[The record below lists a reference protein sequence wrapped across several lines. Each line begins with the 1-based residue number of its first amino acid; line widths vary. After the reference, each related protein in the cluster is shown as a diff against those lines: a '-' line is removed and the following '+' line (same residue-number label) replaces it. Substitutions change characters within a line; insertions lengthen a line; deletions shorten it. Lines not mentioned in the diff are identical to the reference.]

1 MQMGDYLARPMIQ
14 AGQLMRVLKPFASDD
29 RAHWL
34 CYRDCRHLPRRVKLL
49 VQHLID
55 RFPAAER

>member
-1 MQMGDYLARPMIQ
+1 MGDYLARPMIQ
-14 AGQLMRVLKPFASDD
+14 AGQLVQVLRPFASDD

-34 CYRDCRHLPRRVKLL
+34 CYRDRRHLPHRVNLL

-55 RFPAAER
+55 SFPAAER